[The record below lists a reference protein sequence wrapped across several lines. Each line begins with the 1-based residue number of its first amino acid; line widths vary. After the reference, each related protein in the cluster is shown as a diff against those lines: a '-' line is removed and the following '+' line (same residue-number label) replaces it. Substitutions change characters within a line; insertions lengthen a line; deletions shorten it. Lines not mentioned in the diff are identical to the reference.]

1 MSIAAAVLV
10 QIEVAF
16 LLILGLALI
25 GAGLVLAVVV
35 VSALRR
41 NPDRPGG
48 NREEEERR
56 ER

>member
-1 MSIAAAVLV
+1 MSIAAAVLL

-16 LLILGLALI
+16 LLILGLVLI
-25 GAGLVLAVVV
+25 GAALIFAVVF

-41 NPDRPGG
+41 KPDRPGG

>member
-1 MSIAAAVLV
+1 MSIAAAVLL

-16 LLILGLALI
+16 LLILGLVLI
-25 GAGLVLAVVV
+25 GAALIFAVVF

-41 NPDRPGG
+41 KPDRPGG
-48 NREEEERR
+48 NREEEARR

>member
-1 MSIAAAVLV
+1 VSIAAAVLL

-16 LLILGLALI
+16 LLILGLVLI
-25 GAGLVLAVVV
+25 GAALVFAVVL

-41 NPDRPGG
+41 RPDRPDGS
-48 NREEEERR
+48 REEEERR

>member
-1 MSIAAAVLV
+1 MSIAAAVLL

-16 LLILGLALI
+16 LLILGLVLI
-25 GAGLVLAVVV
+25 GAALVFAVVL

-41 NPDRPGG
+41 RPDRPDGS
-48 NREEEERR
+48 REEEERR